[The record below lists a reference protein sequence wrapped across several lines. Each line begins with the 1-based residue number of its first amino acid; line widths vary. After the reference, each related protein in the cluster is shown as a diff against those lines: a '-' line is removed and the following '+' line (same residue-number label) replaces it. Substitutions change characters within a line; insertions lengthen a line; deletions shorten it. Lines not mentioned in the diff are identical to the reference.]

1 MRSCTVLV
9 STLVVLAIV
18 GCGPRAQPP
27 QPEPKHD
34 DVRQPEPTYEGMPLS
49 HWIAQTRDT
58 SPTFRRTAATAL
70 SHMAPE
76 SAAARRALVAL
87 LEDKDWRVR
96 QAAARILGEVGPA
109 AKESVPDLIRLLQD
123 KYGDVRWAA
132 AKALGEMGPAA

>member
-1 MRSCTVLV
+1 
-9 STLVVLAIV
+9 
-18 GCGPRAQPP
+18 
-27 QPEPKHD
+27 
-34 DVRQPEPTYEGMPLS
+34 
-49 HWIAQTRDT
+49 
-58 SPTFRRTAATAL
+58 
-70 SHMAPE
+70 MAPE